1 MVDKAI
7 SVNASNASIKN
18 EADAIK
24 QTFLVL
30 TDESN
35 KLEKELERLRQQ
47 TETVFKQQQLMKATL
62 EKLQNKFNFASSDLP
77 EENETIGSPVY
88 EESTMESL
96 IMDDNEFFTSSFWG
110 EDFDDSLEEI
120 LEASYEKYEPSN
132 FYPSADT
139 VEKNIKLKPLVQH
152 KQIED
157 SQEPDKVKDIRLKYV
172 VGKIVGEDLMDKEG
186 KLLAS
191 KDSVITE
198 ALVEEATREGKLAEL
213 IINMQLPETSE

>member
-1 MVDKAI
+1 MVDKATSI
-7 SVNASNASIKN
+7 STSNAFIKN
-18 EADAIK
+18 EADAIR

-62 EKLQNKFNFASSDLP
+62 EKLQIKFDFTASELP
-77 EENETIGSPVY
+77 EETEAISSPVY
-88 EESTMESL
+88 EESSMESL
-96 IMDDNEFFTSSFWG
+96 IMDDNQFFTSSFWG

-120 LEASYEKYEPSN
+120 LETSHEKYEPSN
-132 FYPSADT
+132 FYSSADT
-139 VEKNIKLKPLVQH
+139 VEKNIKHKPLVQN

-157 SQEPDKVKDIRLKYV
+157 NQEPDKVKDIRLKYV

-186 KLLAS
+186 KLLAA

-198 ALVEEATREGKLAEL
+198 ALVEEATKEGKLAEL